1 MQLCDFPVGQKEPRP
16 RVAQR
21 RLEPPKLQK
30 RNRRAHRM
38 PQPAVQQPVPLLQ
51 KRPGALVEQ
60 FWHEMQDAFCKTAVQ
75 SRLLNL
81 LPGQRRPMK
90 FQDIVR
96 CKRRELGLTQEQAA
110 RRLGVSPAAV
120 SKWESGQSL
129 PDTPLF
135 APLARLLHTDL
146 NTLRS
151 FEEEPEPAR
160 VAQLLNEVARLLQAE
175 GYEAAF
181 AYAMDVLREYP
192 SCDMLAYGFAA
203 SLLGGLELAPPAQG
217 RETFEAELD
226 SLLERA
232 AGAGDAGVRV
242 PAQQLLINRC
252 IQKKDTA
259 RAEALLG
266 QLPQATFEPALI
278 RASIHRAKGE
288 DGQAARLLEGFL
300 AQSAANLQGAL
311 MQLSEIALKEGDSQ
325 AACTIAHTA
334 QEVFRLLGLWGPSLV
349 TPMLQLNAQKR
360 DVPGTLACLEE
371 FLAALQ
377 QPWQANA
384 TPLYRHVPAKNA
396 DFGPNFAAMIA
407 RALRTDKD
415 FAFLHGEPGFEAIL
429 QQFEQAAACGQ
440 RAAEPVEM

>member
-1 MQLCDFPVGQKEPRP
+1 
-16 RVAQR
+16 
-21 RLEPPKLQK
+21 
-30 RNRRAHRM
+30 
-38 PQPAVQQPVPLLQ
+38 
-51 KRPGALVEQ
+51 
-60 FWHEMQDAFCKTAVQ
+60 
-75 SRLLNL
+75 
-81 LPGQRRPMK
+81 MK

-146 NTLRS
+146 NTLLS

-288 DGQAARLLEGFL
+288 DGQAARLLEGFWRKVRPTCR
-300 AQSAANLQGAL
+300 G
-311 MQLSEIALKEGDSQ
+311 
-325 AACTIAHTA
+325 
-334 QEVFRLLGLWGPSLV
+334 R
-349 TPMLQLNAQKR
+349 
-360 DVPGTLACLEE
+360 
-371 FLAALQ
+371 
-377 QPWQANA
+377 
-384 TPLYRHVPAKNA
+384 
-396 DFGPNFAAMIA
+396 
-407 RALRTDKD
+407 
-415 FAFLHGEPGFEAIL
+415 
-429 QQFEQAAACGQ
+429 
-440 RAAEPVEM
+440 

>member
-1 MQLCDFPVGQKEPRP
+1 
-16 RVAQR
+16 
-21 RLEPPKLQK
+21 
-30 RNRRAHRM
+30 
-38 PQPAVQQPVPLLQ
+38 
-51 KRPGALVEQ
+51 
-60 FWHEMQDAFCKTAVQ
+60 
-75 SRLLNL
+75 
-81 LPGQRRPMK
+81 MK

-232 AGAGDAGVRV
+232 G
-242 PAQQLLINRC
+242 RC
-252 IQKKDTA
+252 RGRRGA
-259 RAEALLG
+259 RARPTAVDQPLHSKKG
-266 QLPQATFEPALI
+266 HGARRGPA
-278 RASIHRAKGE
+278 
-288 DGQAARLLEGFL
+288 
-300 AQSAANLQGAL
+300 
-311 MQLSEIALKEGDSQ
+311 
-325 AACTIAHTA
+325 
-334 QEVFRLLGLWGPSLV
+334 GP
-349 TPMLQLNAQKR
+349 
-360 DVPGTLACLEE
+360 
-371 FLAALQ
+371 
-377 QPWQANA
+377 
-384 TPLYRHVPAKNA
+384 
-396 DFGPNFAAMIA
+396 
-407 RALRTDKD
+407 
-415 FAFLHGEPGFEAIL
+415 
-429 QQFEQAAACGQ
+429 AAAGN
-440 RAAEPVEM
+440 V